1 VLIPEENVRDLAEI
15 PDNIKNKLEIIPV
28 RWIDQ
33 VLEHAL
39 ERKPE
44 PRSGRGAGGSA
55 RRRGHQR
62 RERCR
67 VDRHHPLSGS
77 AGRPRLLRCGG
88 GRG

>member
-44 PRSGRGAGGSA
+44 PVPVVDGAD
-55 RRRGHQR
+55 
-62 RERCR
+62 
-67 VDRHHPLSGS
+67 VPPTVV
-77 AGRPRLLRCGG
+77 AGTPDPAAAVTAGLTH
-88 GRG
+88 